1 MADYLYHRDPDRLV
15 FETAIVDR
23 RPGAVR
29 LEQSWLHP
37 GGGGQVSD
45 RGELAFAGGTVRL
58 PQIVGLGN
66 AMDLILTGRQI
77 DADEALRMGL
87 VSRVVS
93 RGQALQAALD
103 MAEVIASSPWEAVV
117 SDRASVYAAFDLP
130 TARALQFEAQ
140 RPRSVGRGAQEGAS
154 RFASGEGR
162 HGAVSPPP

>member
-1 MADYLYHRDPDRLV
+1 MAGELRGAPGQKRRDPFL
-15 FETAIVDR
+15 EIVA
-23 RPGAVR
+23 AVAQR
-29 LEQSWLHP
+29 
-37 GGGGQVSD
+37 D
-45 RGELAFAGGTVRL
+45 
-58 PQIVGLGN
+58 QIVGLGN